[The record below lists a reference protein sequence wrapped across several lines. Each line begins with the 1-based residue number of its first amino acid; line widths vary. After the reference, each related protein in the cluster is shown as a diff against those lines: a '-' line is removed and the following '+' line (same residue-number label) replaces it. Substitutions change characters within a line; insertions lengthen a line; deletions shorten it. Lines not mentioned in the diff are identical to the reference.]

1 MKRNKWIISQREFQQ
16 SILQAIRVFPAVST
30 GEREEESVRM
40 NAREKKRE
48 RERARGRER
57 CARSLCALCL
67 RGLRFL
73 AVFAKAST
81 TALYI

>member
-30 GEREEESVRM
+30 GEREEESER
-40 NAREKKRE
+40 AREKE
-48 RERARGRER
+48 RERARAGERER
-57 CARSLCALCL
+57 DARSLCALCL